1 MLLRLDNQDY
11 EMQNGPRK
19 ILLEIRAMIKR
30 RYNSEFDIEEDIWN
44 WNEILLTIR
53 NIVWN
58 GKGAQK
64 KAEGR

>member
-30 RYNSEFDIEEDIWN
+30 RYNSEFDIEEDI
-44 WNEILLTIR
+44 
-53 NIVWN
+53 
-58 GKGAQK
+58 
-64 KAEGR
+64 